1 MSRNTLRHRA
11 LPALS
16 LLSLAVCGGLRAEV
30 PATQNDWGGIGLL
43 QTPTARMA
51 EEGEFAFTAS
61 HTSPYTRYNV
71 AMQPFSWFEGVY
83 RYVNVAGVPY
93 GPESLSGDQNY
104 KDKSIDFKLK
114 LWDEGRWLPAVAF
127 GARDIGGTGL
137 FSSEYLV
144 ASKRFGD
151 LDASVGFATGYLG
164 SNGDFRNPLRVID
177 DRFDIRPRPR
187 GAGEF
192 NTQSMFRGPIG
203 VFGGVAWQT
212 PWHPLLVKVE
222 YDGHDYGQEAR
233 PRGIPVVIPQRSR
246 INLGLLYTPRP
257 GVRITLGWERGNEL
271 LATLTLRGNLKNSPR
286 PARWLDPPKPP
297 LRSEVARNTDA
308 SAGSNIPADA
318 TGSAP
323 QGADAE
329 AIAASNNHPLLPGH
343 TWESVDVELRRS
355 AGFYVQKVE
364 VNDHEVILHGTQLK
378 YFYPTEG
385 LGRAARVLDT
395 AIDPSVDWVT
405 LEYTRQNMPIA
416 QSSVSRNALNAYA
429 QGDIDLREMARHV
442 EVNPP
447 GSSREGEVVY
457 EGPKGRLFDYHVSP
471 GLNEIIGG
479 PDGFFLYQLTA
490 NLHTSL
496 RVNDSTW
503 LTATTAADVHNNFRK
518 FKYDAPSNLPRVRT
532 DIRHYVTTSDVTI
545 PNLQVTTVHALGRDL
560 YGMAYAGLLEMMYGG
575 VGGELLYR
583 PVGQRWALG
592 VEANWVK
599 QRDFDQKFSF
609 RDYEVATG
617 HATLYT
623 HFGDDGR
630 VQVATSAGRYL
641 AGDWGVTLDVSRMF
655 RNGVVMGA
663 FATKTD
669 VSSAEFGEGSFDKG
683 IYLSVPM
690 DLLLPRSSQV
700 RSRLMWH
707 PLVRDG
713 GARLQR
719 KYSLYSLTGER
730 DSHFYFDNIEY
741 IDP

>member
-1 MSRNTLRHRA
+1 MSRNNLRRRA

-51 EEGEFAFTAS
+51 DEGEFALTVS

-71 AMQPFSWFEGVY
+71 AMQPFPWFEGTY
-83 RYVNVAGVPY
+83 RYVNVAGVRY
-93 GPESLSGDQNY
+93 GPEELSGDQNY
-104 KDKSIDFKLK
+104 KDKSIDFKVR
-114 LWDEGRWLPAVAF
+114 LWQERRWLPEVSF
-127 GARDIGGTGL
+127 GVRDFGGTGL
-137 FSSEYLV
+137 FSAEYLV
-144 ASKRFGD
+144 ASKRFGSM
-151 LDASVGFATGYLG
+151 DASFGLATGYLG
-164 SNGDFRNPLRVID
+164 SQGDLANPLGWID
-177 DRFDIRPRPR
+177 DRFKSRRPR
-187 GAGEF
+187 GQGAGTF
-192 NTQSMFRGPIG
+192 NTKSLLHGPLG
-203 VFGGVAWQT
+203 PFGGVAWQT
-212 PWHPLLVKVE
+212 PWKPLIIKLE
-222 YDGHDYGQEAR
+222 YDGHDYDKEHFRVG
-233 PRGIPVVIPQRSR
+233 PLPQDSR
-246 INLGLLYTPRP
+246 INIGLNYSPSP
-257 GVRITLGWERGNEL
+257 GVRFTLGWERGNEL
-271 LATLTLRGNLKNSPR
+271 TASLVLRGNLKQAPR
-286 PARWLDPPKPP
+286 PPHWLDPPKAP
-297 LRSEVARNTDA
+297 LRSEPGSDAPLANVERNGGPATFVADYPLT
-308 SAGSNIPADA
+308 
-318 TGSAP
+318 
-323 QGADAE
+323 QGHSWE
-329 AIAASNNHPLLPGH
+329 SIAA
-343 TWESVDVELRRS
+343 ELWRN
-355 AGFYVQKVE
+355 AAFYVQKIE
-364 VNDHEVILHGTQLK
+364 VNDHEVVLHGNQLK

-405 LEYTRQNMPIA
+405 LEYTRQSMPIA
-416 QSSVSRNALNAYA
+416 QASVSRNALNAYA
-429 QGDIDLREMARHV
+429 LGDIDLPEMARHV

-503 LTATTAADVHNNFRK
+503 LTATTAVDVHNNFRK

-545 PNLQVTTVHALGRDL
+545 PNFQVTTVHALGRDL

-583 PVGQRWALG
+583 PVGQHWALG